1 MICRRAGPSS
11 RMCYAPRAAESRR
24 TGCISVFPQI
34 VPVDFHKF
42 CCLFFLF
49 PPQVPLAAGSKMR
62 YSLCKPKFPLV
73 LKKFCEVSL
82 MGTTP
87 RTPASV
93 FAWNG
98 VPPAGQLIP
107 LGLQHVVAAVVGVI
121 TPAIIVSSTCGL
133 SDADTTLMIQVSL
146 ILTALATLLQLFPLF
161 RRLGSGLPVI
171 MASALP
177 TFPRSPPS
185 AAHSAWGPSWAPR
198 SRAAAW
204 PFSLGSF

>member
-1 MICRRAGPSS
+1 
-11 RMCYAPRAAESRR
+11 
-24 TGCISVFPQI
+24 
-34 VPVDFHKF
+34 
-42 CCLFFLF
+42 
-49 PPQVPLAAGSKMR
+49 
-62 YSLCKPKFPLV
+62 
-73 LKKFCEVSL
+73 

-171 MASALP
+171 MGISFAYVPTLTSIGGAFGLGTILGAEIAGRSLWDLSEADPAVFPAAGHRHGHLYHRPLP
-177 TFPRSPPS
+177 LPHCRQIYGRRRGT
-185 AAHSAWGPSWAPR
+185 A
-198 SRAAAW
+198 
-204 PFSLGSF
+204 

>member
-1 MICRRAGPSS
+1 
-11 RMCYAPRAAESRR
+11 
-24 TGCISVFPQI
+24 
-34 VPVDFHKF
+34 
-42 CCLFFLF
+42 
-49 PPQVPLAAGSKMR
+49 
-62 YSLCKPKFPLV
+62 
-73 LKKFCEVSL
+73 

-171 MASALP
+171 MGISFAYVP
-177 TFPRSPPS
+177 TLTSIGGAFGLGDHLGRRDRGRLRGRSLWDLSEADPAVFPGRWSPARSSLPS
-185 AAHSAWGPSWAPR
+185 ASPSTPLPSNIWP
-198 SRAAAW
+198 AARD
-204 PFSLGSF
+204 SLTSEAGKTGW

>member
-1 MICRRAGPSS
+1 
-11 RMCYAPRAAESRR
+11 
-24 TGCISVFPQI
+24 
-34 VPVDFHKF
+34 
-42 CCLFFLF
+42 
-49 PPQVPLAAGSKMR
+49 
-62 YSLCKPKFPLV
+62 
-73 LKKFCEVSL
+73 

-171 MASALP
+171 MGISFAYVP
-177 TFPRSPPS
+177 TLTSIGGAFGLGTILGAEIAGGCVAVLFGIFLKQIRRFSRRWSPARSSLPS
-185 AAHSAWGPSWAPR
+185 ASPSTPLPSNIWP
-198 SRAAAW
+198 AARD
-204 PFSLGSF
+204 SLTSEAGKTGW